1 MDTVDTETGARCEGL
16 YFIGVDWWRDPGAGC
31 VVTSRGGEKGLELKT
46 KVRKDFTI
54 MEKPP
59 INAFFW
65 LKCLLMLSH

>member
-46 KVRKDFTI
+46 KVRKYFTI
-54 MEKPP
+54 I
-59 INAFFW
+59 INAFSC
-65 LKCLLMLSH
+65 LKRLLVLSH